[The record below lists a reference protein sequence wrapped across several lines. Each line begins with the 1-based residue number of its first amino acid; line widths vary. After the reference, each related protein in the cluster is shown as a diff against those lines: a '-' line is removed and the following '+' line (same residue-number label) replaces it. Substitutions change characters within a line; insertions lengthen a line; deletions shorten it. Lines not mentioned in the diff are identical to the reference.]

1 MKLVI
6 SIFSLSIL
14 FSIATLHAQETM
26 PITQEEAL
34 QKVLNDNN
42 GLKISVEAFNEARA
56 DYRQTNAVFLPNIS
70 VSHSGFATTNP
81 LMAFGAKLNQESVTL
96 ADLSPDALNNP
107 SQTQNFATIFEVQQ
121 PILNADAIYKRKAA
135 KHQMEAKALQTERTK
150 DYITFELGKAYMQLQ
165 LAYKAMDVLE
175 KAYESANANLQLAQN
190 SFKQGYIQRADV
202 LLVEVRV
209 TEVKSQLQS
218 AKSNVKNASNYVS
231 FLMNDTSDVILRPTD
246 SLQLKASTMEQVSVI
261 SQERADIKAMSLAT
275 SAYEQMYKSDK
286 LSFVPSLNAFGSYQ
300 MFDKDI
306 FQFGASGYLFG
317 AELKWN
323 ILEGTKRFGK
333 TQKSKASYERS
344 KLEYD
349 QYVDESTLELSKT
362 LRLLE
367 DNSTRLELSQ
377 LAMEQSREALRIRT
391 NRFKAGLEKTTDL
404 LIAETQYAQKQ
415 LEYYQTIFNYNI
427 TKTYLTYLTTTN

>member
-377 LAMEQSREALRIRT
+377 LAMEQSREVLRIRT

>member
-26 PITQEEAL
+26 PITQAEAL
-34 QKVLNDNN
+34 QKVLKDNN
-42 GLKISVEAFNEARA
+42 SLKISVEAFNEARA

-121 PILNADAIYKRKAA
+121 PILNADAIYKRKSA

-165 LAYKAMDVLE
+165 LAYKAVDVLE
-175 KAYESANANLQLAQN
+175 KAYESTNANLQLAQN

-218 AKSNVKNASNYVS
+218 AKSNVKNASNYLS
-231 FLMNDTSDVILRPTD
+231 FLMNDTSDVTLRPTD

-306 FQFGASGYLFG
+306 FEFGASGYLFG

-333 TQKSKASYERS
+333 TQKSKASYEKS

-349 QYVDESTLELSKT
+349 QYLDESTLELNKT

-367 DNSTRLELSQ
+367 DNSTRLEFSQ
-377 LAMEQSREALRIRT
+377 LAMEQSGEALRIRT

-415 LEYYQTIFNYNI
+415 LEYYQTVFNYNI

>member
-150 DYITFELGKAYMQLQ
+150 DYFTFELGKAYMQLQ

-377 LAMEQSREALRIRT
+377 LAMEQSREVLRIRT